1 MKAEV
6 PVLEAHALD
15 SGYDGKIIVNRI
27 EIEAFRGQMICLL
40 GPNGSGK
47 STVLRTLAGLLDP
60 VHGAVYISGGRIES
74 MKPVDK
80 AKNLAVVLTES
91 LSIPMT
97 SVFEITAMGRTPHT
111 GFFGRLSKEDIRIVN
126 EALETAG
133 ASTLAGREYYS
144 LSDGEKQKVM
154 IARALAQQP
163 KLIILDEPTSHL
175 DIKHKIEV
183 MRILNRLSRERD
195 LTVILSLHD
204 IDIAL
209 KACQYV
215 LLVKDGTIS
224 AAGRPEDLIDETA
237 LNRLYGIENAFYD
250 SLLGSVELYNELPPC
265 VYIAA
270 GAGTGTPLYRVA
282 SRMGLGI
289 ATGILH
295 RNDIDCRIA
304 EDMRLTV
311 VAEESFKPVSEENV
325 RAAWELMSSAELI
338 IDSAFP
344 VGDFNSE
351 NAALLRRAA
360 SSGLRCVS
368 LRSDEDLRILYGDA
382 SRNTERAGSPGGVSK
397 MLASLK
403 PEARL

>member
-1 MKAEV
+1 MKADA
-6 PVLEAHALD
+6 PVLETRGLD
-15 SGYDGKIIVNRI
+15 AGYGGKIIVKNI
-27 EIEAFRGQMICLL
+27 GIEALRGHTICLL

-47 STVLRTLAGLLDP
+47 STILRTLSGLLSP
-60 VHGAVYISGGRIES
+60 VNGSVYVSGVRIES
-74 MKPVDK
+74 MKPVDR
-80 AKNLAVVLTES
+80 AKNLAAVLTES

-111 GFFGRLSKEDIRIVN
+111 GFFGKLSGEDTRIVN

-133 ASTLAGREYYS
+133 AADLAGREYYS

-163 KLIILDEPTSHL
+163 GLIILDEPTSHL

-195 LTVILSLHD
+195 LTVILALHD

-215 LLVKDGTIS
+215 LLVKDGAIS
-224 AAGRPEDLIDETA
+224 AAGKPEDLMDGSV
-237 LNRLYGIENAFYD
+237 LNRLYGIEDAFYD
-250 SLLGSVELYNELPPC
+250 SLLGSTELYNELPPR
-265 VYIAA
+265 VFIVA
-270 GAGTGTPLYRVA
+270 GAGSGTPFYRTA

-295 RNDIDCRIA
+295 RNDIDCRVA
-304 EDMRLTV
+304 EDMRLAL
-311 VAEESFKPVSEENV
+311 VAEDSFKPISGD
-325 RAAWELMSSAELI
+325 RAREAWDLMRNTELVV
-338 IDSAFP
+338 DTAFP
-344 VGDFNSE
+344 VGDFNGE

-368 LRSDEDLRILYGDA
+368 LRAGEGLQALYGDA
-382 SRNTERAGSPGGVSK
+382 SANVERAESSGRVSK
-397 MLASLK
+397 TLASLI
-403 PEARL
+403 